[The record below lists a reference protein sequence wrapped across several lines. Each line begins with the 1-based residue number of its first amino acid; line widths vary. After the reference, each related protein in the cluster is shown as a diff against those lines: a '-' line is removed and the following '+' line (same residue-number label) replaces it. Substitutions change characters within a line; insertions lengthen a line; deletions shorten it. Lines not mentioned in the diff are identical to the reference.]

1 MGNCLFCEGRPHS
14 DEDASGGAAASGPG
28 ATPPSIAFVDFGVCG
43 SLPPFLRGA
52 LLLQA
57 LSFVLEDTQYF
68 SEGFAYALRTMPAKT
83 EAPRGGQPTA
93 ALGGG
98 VATEAAAATGGRTAT
113 AATAGEGGFDGA
125 RKSLPPPKETAAAA
139 TVPAAPDAG
148 AAVATGAAALGAHA
162 APEAPCSA
170 ELDTAALTA
179 DLAPLFAELSAIN
192 PLRASNLS
200 GEVDPA
206 IYGLLVRGQLLLHTH
221 GVQLPKEFALLI
233 KTMLFGADYL
243 TLFRGEE
250 MKLLSRQLTRAATAY
265 VATNARE
272 IASVVPPSALARVGA
287 TAATT
292 AAKSSLRS
300 ARSALA
306 VHGRWQ
312 KVREL
317 VVWATALSPL
327 RRLPGADVTKP
338 SSAASAR
345 LAVPQL
351 ALLVLLVALLVGL
364 ALPMVGGAASSLT
377 ASSTGAWLRPQ
388 VSIPNAST

>member
-1 MGNCLFCEGRPHS
+1 M
-14 DEDASGGAAASGPG
+14 
-28 ATPPSIAFVDFGVCG
+28 CG

-57 LSFVLEDTQYF
+57 LSFVLEDAQYF

-162 APEAPCSA
+162 APEAPRSA

-200 GEVDPA
+200 GEVDRA

-250 MKLLSRQLTRAATAY
+250 RKLLSRQLTRAATAY
-265 VATNARE
+265 LATNARE
-272 IASVVPPSALARVGA
+272 VASVVPPSALARVGA